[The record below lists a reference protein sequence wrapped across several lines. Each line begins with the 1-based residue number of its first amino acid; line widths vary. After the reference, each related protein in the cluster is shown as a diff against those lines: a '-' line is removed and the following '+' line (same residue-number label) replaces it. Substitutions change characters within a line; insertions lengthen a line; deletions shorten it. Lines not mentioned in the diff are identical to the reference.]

1 MDVASDSKSP
11 VSIRPISSA
20 EELDSVARLRY
31 QVYVNELGRRP
42 IGIDDDLQRLEDPED
57 AYSIVLGAFDGG
69 KIVGTFRITPVDQLT
84 DDSSWREIYG
94 NNKFPV
100 EPAQQYIFS
109 RMIVTNAYRSTGL
122 ASHFFKASFDC
133 IRHTGGELAFL
144 HCPSHLVSLYEVMGF
159 RRYSPGFVHE
169 EAGFRI
175 PMVMITGDWGH
186 FESVKSPLLSQVMQY
201 SPNVSLGDWFEQ
213 TFPAHSKPGSV
224 RVLAID
230 EFLKQFDDRL
240 MDSSIPLLDDLN
252 GEEKQELFLGSDQ
265 IAVGPGDVLLTKGD
279 GGDAMYLILEGAVE
293 VSLTHNR
300 QRRVL
305 TTLGAGQLFGEAAFL
320 MKTPRSADVSAIADT
335 LLLSISN
342 QAFDELGENSPSV
355 ALKVLRNLS
364 RTLCLRLYAGTME

>member
-1 MDVASDSKSP
+1 MDVANETKGSLT
-11 VSIRPISSA
+11 IRPINSA
-20 EELDSVARLRY
+20 QELEAVAQLRY

-42 IGIDDDLQRLEDPED
+42 IGLDDDLQRLVDPED
-57 AYSIVLGAFDGG
+57 AYSIVLAAFDED
-69 KIVGTFRITPVDQLT
+69 KMVGTFRITPADKLD
-84 DDSSWREIYG
+84 DDSSWRELYD
-94 NNKFPV
+94 NSMFPV
-100 EPAQQYIFS
+100 EAPLQYIFS
-109 RMIVTNAYRSTGL
+109 RMIATNDYRNKGL
-122 ASHFFKASFDC
+122 ASAFFQASFDC
-133 IRHTGGELAFL
+133 IRQAGGELAFL

-159 RRYSPGFVHE
+159 RRYKPGFVHE

-186 FESVKSPLLSQVMQY
+186 FEAVKSPLLSQVMQY
-201 SPNVSLGDWFEQ
+201 PPNVSLGDWFEQ
-213 TFPAHSKPGSV
+213 SFTAHSKPGSV

-252 GEEKQELFLGSDQ
+252 GEEKQELFVGSNQ
-265 IAVGPGDVLLTKGD
+265 IAAGPGDVILSKGD
-279 GGDAMYLILEGAVE
+279 GGDTMYLILEGAVE
-293 VSLTHNR
+293 VSLTYR
-300 QRRVL
+300 GQRRVL

-320 MKTPRSADVSAIADT
+320 MKTPRSADVTAIADT

-342 QAFDELGENSPSV
+342 AAFEELSENSPGV

>member
-1 MDVASDSKSP
+1 M
-11 VSIRPISSA
+11 
-20 EELDSVARLRY
+20 
-31 QVYVNELGRRP
+31 
-42 IGIDDDLQRLEDPED
+42 
-57 AYSIVLGAFDGG
+57 
-69 KIVGTFRITPVDQLT
+69 
-84 DDSSWREIYG
+84 
-94 NNKFPV
+94 
-100 EPAQQYIFS
+100 
-109 RMIVTNAYRSTGL
+109 
-122 ASHFFKASFDC
+122 
-133 IRHTGGELAFL
+133 
-144 HCPSHLVSLYEVMGF
+144 
-159 RRYSPGFVHE
+159 
-169 EAGFRI
+169 
-175 PMVMITGDWGH
+175 
-186 FESVKSPLLSQVMQY
+186 
-201 SPNVSLGDWFEQ
+201 
-213 TFPAHSKPGSV
+213 
-224 RVLAID
+224 LAID